1 MDTCQFS
8 YIQRTTFLP
17 VTALG
22 FERSWGQLQQEFGCH
37 GPGYPAATYF
47 KTISLRGPELFALV
61 NNTWILY
68 YENEAWHRYLSAT
81 DIKLGRMNMMPVEP
95 KRAKTEEESQAYFDM
110 ANQEANYGVENED

>member
-22 FERSWGQLQQEFGCH
+22 VERSWEQLQEEFDYH
-37 GPGYPAATYF
+37 GPGYPGATYF

-61 NNTWILY
+61 NNTWVLY
-68 YENEAWHRYLSAT
+68 YENETWHRYLSAT
-81 DIKLGRMNMMPVEP
+81 NIKLGRMNMMPVEP
-95 KRAKTEEESQAYFDM
+95 RQAKTEEESQAYFDM
-110 ANQEANYGVENED
+110 VNQEANYSVENED